1 MNGNEDVTDPATLH
15 RRFKIAPSI
24 LTADFG
30 RLAEQIQEAEEAG
43 VDYIHL
49 DVMDGHFV
57 PNITLGPVV
66 VSAVRKATRLPLDLH
81 LMIEHPDR
89 YAPAFADAGAT
100 SITVHQEVCP
110 HLHRQ
115 IYQLKEL
122 GVRAGVALNPSTPLV
137 TVEDVLADLDL
148 LLVMCVNPGF
158 GGQVFIPHTI
168 DKLQRARALIEARSA
183 PAELEVDG
191 GVHVANI
198 AEVARAG
205 ANVFVTGSA
214 VYNREQS
221 VAEAVSALRRALTTT
236 YSA

>member
-1 MNGNEDVTDPATLH
+1 MPGNDDLAAPRARLP
-15 RRFKIAPSI
+15 FKIAPSI

-30 RLAEQIQEAEEAG
+30 HLADQIRAAEQAG
-43 VDYIHL
+43 ADYMHL

-57 PNITLGPVV
+57 PNITLGPLVV
-66 VSAVRKATRLPLDLH
+66 AAVRAATRLPIDMH

-89 YAPAFADAGAT
+89 YVRAFAEAGAT

-110 HLHRQ
+110 HLQRQ
-115 IYQLKEL
+115 IYQIKEL

-137 TVEDVLADLDL
+137 TVEDVLADIDL

-168 DKLQRARALIEARSA
+168 DKLLRARALLDAHGA
-183 PAELEVDG
+183 VAELEVDG

-214 VYNREQS
+214 VYNKEQS
-221 VAEAVSALRRALTTT
+221 VAEAIAALRRALAT
-236 YSA
+236 A